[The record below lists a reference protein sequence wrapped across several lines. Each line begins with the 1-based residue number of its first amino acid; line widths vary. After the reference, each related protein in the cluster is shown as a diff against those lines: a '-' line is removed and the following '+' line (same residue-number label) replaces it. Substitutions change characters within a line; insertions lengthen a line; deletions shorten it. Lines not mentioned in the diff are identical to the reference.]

1 MVSVTQTES
10 DPAGRW
16 AALAVLASAMVL
28 SMTTWFS
35 AAAVLPELRANW
47 QLSTTG
53 ASWLTISVQLGFVLG
68 AIGSTAANL
77 ADRVPPRRLVLYG
90 SLGAALSNVLLVSSA
105 GLSSAIPFRLLT
117 GAFLA
122 LVYPPALKAMAT
134 WFRVGRGTALGAM
147 VGALTLGSATPHL
160 VTGIGGL
167 DADLVILATSGFT
180 LMGGVVAEYIGIDG
194 PFPFPSA
201 GFDPHDAR
209 RVMLKRPV
217 MLASLGYF
225 GHMWELYAMWAWFK
239 AFLFDSL
246 VERGWT
252 SPTGTASLLTFGVI
266 GVGAVGSWVGG
277 VVGDRW
283 GKAESTI
290 LAMTFSG
297 TSAAVVGF
305 INGSIVW
312 VVAVGLVWGFWVV
325 ADSAQFSAIV
335 TEVAE
340 QKYVGTAVTLQLAL
354 GFTLTV
360 FTIWLVPVLR
370 DASNWGWSFLMLS
383 AGPAVGI
390 TAMSI
395 LRADGRREAASVARS
410 LEPT

>member
-1 MVSVTQTES
+1 MSPVNQAES

-16 AALAVLASAMVL
+16 AALAVLATAMVL

-35 AAAVLPELRANW
+35 AAAVLPQLRSEW
-47 QLSTTG
+47 HLSTNG

-68 AIGSTAANL
+68 ALASTVANL
-77 ADRVPPRRLVLYG
+77 ADRVPPRRLILLG
-90 SLGAALSNVLLVSSA
+90 SLGAALSNGLLVTSA
-105 GLSSAIPFRLLT
+105 GLSSALPFRLAT

-134 WFRVGRGTALGAM
+134 WFRVGRGTALGVM

-160 VTGIGGL
+160 VTGIGGVG
-167 DADLVILATSGFT
+167 ARTVILTTSGLT
-180 LMGGVVAEYIGIDG
+180 LLGGIIADKVGTDG

-201 GFDPHDAR
+201 GFDRREAR
-209 RVMLKRPV
+209 RVMLRRPV
-217 MLASLGYF
+217 LLASLGYF

-239 AFLFDSL
+239 SFMNDVLI
-246 VERGWT
+246 ENGWT
-252 SPTGTASLLTFGVI
+252 SSAATASVITFAVI
-266 GVGAVGSWVGG
+266 GVGAIGSLVGG
-277 VVGDRW
+277 VIGDRW
-283 GKAESTI
+283 GKAEATI
-290 LAMTFSG
+290 LAMTLSG
-297 TSAAVVGF
+297 SSAAVIGF
-305 INGSIVW
+305 IDGSVTWVIV
-312 VVAVGLVWGFWVV
+312 VGLIWGFWVI

-360 FTIWLVPVLR
+360 LTIWLVPVVR

-383 AGPAVGI
+383 AGPAIGI
-390 TAMSI
+390 AAMLL
-395 LRADGRREAASVARS
+395 LRVDGRREAASITQS
-410 LEPT
+410 DELI